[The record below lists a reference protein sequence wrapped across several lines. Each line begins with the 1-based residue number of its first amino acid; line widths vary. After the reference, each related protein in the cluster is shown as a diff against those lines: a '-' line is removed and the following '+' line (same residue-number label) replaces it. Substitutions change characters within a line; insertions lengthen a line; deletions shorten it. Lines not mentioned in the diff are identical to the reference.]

1 MRRFAIFLGLG
12 LALLILQTTL
22 LAAPLGGWWRPDLV
36 LVMVGYLGLHW
47 GSLRG
52 VLLAFLL
59 GYAMDLLS
67 GSMFGLHIFTRL
79 VDFGAAYLI
88 GQRFYRHSPVY
99 DLKLCMV
106 LALLD
111 GAVTALF
118 IQAAGA
124 GAPAAGVAVLLLIP
138 QVLLAGIFCPPVFMV
153 LERAEWALGRPA
165 PA

>member
-1 MRRFAIFLGLG
+1 MRRFVIFLGAG

-22 LAAPLGGWWRPDLV
+22 LAAPSGGWWRPDLV
-36 LVMVGYLGLHW
+36 LVMVGYLGLYW

-52 VLLAFLL
+52 VLLTFLL

-88 GQRFYRHSPVY
+88 GQRFYRYSAVY

-111 GAVTALF
+111 GVVTALF

-124 GAPAAGVAVLLLIP
+124 GTPAVEVAALLLIP
-138 QVLLAGIFCPPVFMV
+138 QVLLAGIFCPPVFV
-153 LERAEWALGRPA
+153 LLQRAERVLRRPV